1 LADVA
6 AVRLTLH
13 IEEESADVERHAE
26 LAESLRREL
35 LELDAAEVLPVVGDE
50 PPTGAKS
57 GSAIA
62 LGALLVAVAQPEL
75 VSAVVAAVEAWVA
88 GRTGR
93 SVRIEID
100 GDSIEVTG
108 LSARDRR
115 RLIDSWL
122 ERRSTGPEHERD
134 A

>member
-1 LADVA
+1 MTDA
-6 AVRLTLH
+6 AATLLTLR
-13 IEEESADVERHAE
+13 IEEEDADDERRADLAEGLGRE
-26 LAESLRREL
+26 LAE
-35 LELDAAEVLPVVGDE
+35 LDGAEVSAPRGAT
-50 PPTGAKS
+50 PPAGAKS
-57 GSAIA
+57 ASAVA
-62 LGALLVAVAQPEL
+62 LGVLVVALAQPEL
-75 VSAVVAAVEAWVA
+75 VSAVVAAVEAWTA

-108 LSARDRR
+108 LSAKDRR

-122 ERRSTGPEHERD
+122 ERRSAEAGRDRD